1 MLSNSDLILVA
12 GATGGVG
19 QLVIAKLLSK
29 NISVCALTRSSN
41 KARQMFGDKV
51 EIAVGDIREPDTL
64 PAATKNVTHIICCT
78 GTTAFPST
86 RWDFVNLFQAKNT
99 ALVSA
104 G

>member
-51 EIAVGDIREPDTL
+51 EIAQ
-64 PAATKNVTHIICCT
+64 
-78 GTTAFPST
+78 
-86 RWDFVNLFQAKNT
+86 VNCRRI
-99 ALVSA
+99 
-104 G
+104 